1 MQKYWSKNS
10 DRFIVVFTIFTLL
23 FFGVV
28 APPYTL
34 AAETGDNSW
43 GTADGDGIIE
53 PGEKSQEELA
63 KAAQNPVADM
73 ISLPFQNNTNFGI
86 GPDDE
91 TQNILNIQPV
101 FPFTLNEDW
110 NLITRT
116 ILPVVSQPNVLTS
129 GEGRNN
135 GLGDTTV
142 TGFFSPKDS
151 SKLIWG
157 VGPTFLIPT
166 ATDDTLGSDKWG
178 AGASV
183 VLLAM
188 PGRWVVGS
196 LFSNVWSFAGSG
208 DQDLNNFTW
217 QYFINYM
224 QKIDGFI

>member
-1 MQKYWSKNS
+1 M
-10 DRFIVVFTIFTLL
+10 
-23 FFGVV
+23 
-28 APPYTL
+28 
-34 AAETGDNSW
+34 
-43 GTADGDGIIE
+43 
-53 PGEKSQEELA
+53 A

-142 TGFFSPKDS
+142 TGFFFTQGLFQAHLGRRSNIS
-151 SKLIWG
+151 
-157 VGPTFLIPT
+157 
-166 ATDDTLGSDKWG
+166 DTN
-178 AGASV
+178 
-183 VLLAM
+183 
-188 PGRWVVGS
+188 R
-196 LFSNVWSFAGSG
+196 
-208 DQDLNNFTW
+208 
-217 QYFINYM
+217 YR
-224 QKIDGFI
+224 